1 MSIEIRPL
9 YAPDLTLG
17 FVETLSTLVPVTLS
31 EKEMIEVFRE
41 RLGVWH
47 MFIAVED
54 GKVIG
59 TASVHFERKF
69 YRGGRRVAHIEDVA
83 VLPSYQGKG
92 VGRLLM
98 QKLEQLAKNKD
109 CYKAILDCAEHNVAF
124 YEKLGYR
131 RQENQM
137 RKDL

>member
-1 MSIEIRPL
+1 MRIEVRPL
-9 YAPDLTLG
+9 YATDLTLG
-17 FVETLSTLVPVTLS
+17 FVETLSTLVPVTIS

-47 MFIAVED
+47 MFIALEE

-69 YRGGRRVAHIEDVA
+69 YRDGRRVAHIEDVA
-83 VLPSYQGKG
+83 VLPSHQGKG

-98 QKLEQLAKNKD
+98 QKLEQVAGDKN
-109 CYKAILDCAEHNVAF
+109 CYKMILDCADHNVAF
-124 YEKLGYR
+124 YERVGYR
-131 RQENQM
+131 RHEGQM